1 MKILLFAAFLSAAP
15 VLAAEPTST
24 AAKAINALGIDLLRK
39 AEPPDANALL
49 SPYSI
54 QSALA
59 MAYAG
64 ADGVTREEM
73 RKVLHFPKDDSE
85 VNRSFAALRTA
96 LDEIVQE
103 SITNVVQ
110 MRQWGLTILRVVVG
124 IVFIAHGAQKL
135 FTFGLPAVVQMFGH
149 MGIPAPSVLAPFV
162 TLLEFVGGI
171 LLVVGLFTRWVA
183 LLIAIDMLVA
193 ILKVHLAGGF
203 FLPRGYEFALTLM
216 AASIALALTGPGA
229 PALDGIIRR
238 RSMHPA
244 P

>member
-1 MKILLFAAFLSAAP
+1 MDN
-15 VLAAEPTST
+15 T
-24 AAKAINALGIDLLRK
+24 G
-39 AEPPDANALL
+39 
-49 SPYSI
+49 
-54 QSALA
+54 
-59 MAYAG
+59 
-64 ADGVTREEM
+64 
-73 RKVLHFPKDDSE
+73 
-85 VNRSFAALRTA
+85 
-96 LDEIVQE
+96 
-103 SITNVVQ
+103 